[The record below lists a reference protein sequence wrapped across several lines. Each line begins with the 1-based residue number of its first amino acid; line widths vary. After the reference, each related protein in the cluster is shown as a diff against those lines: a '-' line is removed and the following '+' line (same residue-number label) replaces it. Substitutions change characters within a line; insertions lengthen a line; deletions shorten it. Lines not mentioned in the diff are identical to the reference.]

1 MKIKIN
7 KLDTLFSKYIRLKA
21 KNHCEIGGEYRE
33 FNQLQACHAFGRRK
47 QSVRYDPRN
56 AIAGCMGHHRQM
68 DENHEMKRSIFI
80 KRLGEKQYNALM
92 VEAETPRK
100 VDKKMIELG
109 LKEVINEFQNE

>member
-7 KLDTLFSKYIRLKA
+7 KLDKLFSELIRKRA
-21 KNHCEIGGEYRE
+21 KNHCEIGGEHKE

-56 AIAGCMGHHRQM
+56 ALAGCMGHHRQM
-68 DENHEMKRSIFI
+68 DENHEMKREIFMR
-80 KRLGEKQYNALM
+80 RLGENQYKALM

-100 VDKKMIELG
+100 IDKKIIDLQLREL
-109 LKEVINEFQNE
+109 LKEHD